1 MIKSFFKI
9 AWRNVIRH
17 KAHTAINVIGLA
29 LGITCCLFIFLWV
42 QDENGIDNFH
52 QNGKNL
58 YVLYETTTANGH
70 VSADYNMPMLFDTSK
85 RPYKHLYLVEDAK
98 ATVPGI
104 VNYANYATGYDL
116 PWGHPE
122 TLQVGEKMLKMN
134 GSRVSTEFFKMF
146 SYSIIAGNNAATALS
161 NPGNIAISRRTAEA
175 FFGTPANAV
184 GKGIRYENKYN
195 FIVSSVFENVPERSS
210 LKFDFVLSWELQ
222 NSKLE
227 WSSNNYDT
235 YIQLADGTDPRQTE
249 IVLNRFMRERLA
261 LFRGIQFPVLQKGAE
276 YHVGLQRFGDRYL
289 HNIFVN
295 GKPAAGRIEYVKIFS
310 EVAIFILIIAC
321 INFMNLA
328 TARSVKR
335 AKEVGVRKVVGSSR
349 GNLIG
354 QFFGESLV
362 FSFLAMLL
370 SIILLLILLPA
381 FNQFTGKQFGFPLAH
396 LSFWVSLISLTLITG
411 LVAGSY
417 PALYLSS
424 LKPVRILKGALR
436 FTQGAIWFRKGL
448 TVFQFVLSII
458 LLIATIVITRQTSYV
473 QSAHLGY
480 DRENMIYTRIEGE
493 LSKKN
498 NYLLFK
504 QEASKMPGI
513 ALIDRTTEVPQA
525 MNFVVNDDQI
535 TWEGKEKNTMVGVK
549 PASVGFDFVKL
560 MKLQMAEGRDF
571 SRTNPTDSTD
581 AFLVNEEA
589 VKEMGMKN
597 PIGKWVQA
605 WKKRGHIIGVLKDY
619 HTQSLHEP
627 MKPILLDVKEGEYF
641 GVIIVRTEPGK
652 TKEALESL
660 AKVYK
665 EINPNYPFSYQF
677 VDQEYQKL
685 YSSEFIVSTLSIVFA
700 VVAIA
705 ISCLGLL
712 GLVMFSAEQRIKEF
726 GVRKV
731 LGASLGQLMSLFA
744 ADFMKLILVAFLIA
758 APLGWY
764 AMHSWLQDFAYRI
777 DMSWWI
783 FVLAGAG
790 SLAIA
795 LFTLS
800 YEAFKTA
807 ATNPVKSLR
816 SE

>member
-1 MIKSFFKI
+1 MIRNFFKI

-29 LGITCCLFIFLWV
+29 LGMTCCLFIFLWV
-42 QDENGIDNFH
+42 QDEKGIDNFH

-58 YVLYETTTANGH
+58 YALYQTITVNGKP
-70 VSADYNMPMLFDTSK
+70 VGNYNTPII
-85 RPYKHLYLVEDAK
+85 YKLRNDFLIEDIKDAIPEVK
-98 ATVPGI
+98 QMA
-104 VNYANYATGYDL
+104 YYSTGYDL

-122 TLQVGEKMLKMN
+122 TIQVGEKIVKFD
-134 GSRVSTEFFKMF
+134 GARAGKDFFKMF
-146 SYSIIAGNNAATALS
+146 SYPIIQGNAETALKDQS
-161 NPGNIAISRRTAEA
+161 SIAISRRMAEIY
-175 FFGTPANAV
+175 FGSPANAI
-184 GKGIRYENKYN
+184 GKTVRYENKIDFN
-195 FIVSSVFENVPERSS
+195 VSSVFENVNSRSS
-210 LKFDFVLSWELQ
+210 LKFDFLISFELQ
-222 NSKLE
+222 KMVLE
-227 WSSNNYDT
+227 WTSGNFNTYVELDNNADPKLVEAK
-235 YIQLADGTDPRQTE
+235 INQLLRPRLE
-249 IVLNRFMRERLA
+249 N
-261 LFRGIQFPVLQKGAE
+261 PKGVTI
-276 YHVGLQRFGDRYL
+276 HVGMQRFGEQYL
-289 HNIFVN
+289 HSNFVN
-295 GKPAAGRIEYVKIFS
+295 GEPAGGRIEYVEIFS

-349 GNLIG
+349 ANLIG

-362 FSFLAMLL
+362 FSFLAMIL
-370 SIILLLILLPA
+370 SIILLLILLPS

-396 LSFWVSLISLTLITG
+396 VSFWVSLISLALITG

-424 LKPVRILKGALR
+424 LKPVRILKGTLR

-448 TVFQFVLSII
+448 TIFQFVLSIV
-458 LLIATIVITRQTSYV
+458 LLIATIVITRQTNYV

-480 DRENMIYTRIEGE
+480 DRENMVYMRIEGE

-498 NYLLFK
+498 KYLLFK
-504 QEASKMPGI
+504 QQALKMPGI
-513 ALIDRTTEVPQA
+513 AMVDRTTEVPQA
-525 MNFVVNDDQI
+525 MNFVVSDDAIMWQ
-535 TWEGKEKNTMVGVK
+535 GKEKNMVVGVK

-560 MKLQMAEGRDF
+560 MKLQIAEGRDF
-571 SRTNPTDSTD
+571 SPTNPTDSTD
-581 AFLVNEEA
+581 AFMINEEA
-589 VKEMGMKN
+589 AKQMGMKH
-597 PIGKWVQA
+597 PIGQWVQA
-605 WKKRGHIIGVLKDY
+605 WKKRGHIIAVLKDY

-627 MKPILLDVKEGEYF
+627 IKPILIDVKEGEYF
-641 GVIIVRTEPGK
+641 GVIVAKIAPGK
-652 TKEALESL
+652 TKEALQSL
-660 AKVYK
+660 ATVYK
-665 EINPNYPFSYQF
+665 EINPNYPFTYQF

-685 YSSEFIVSTLSIVFA
+685 YSSELIISTLSIVFA

-731 LGASLGQLMSLFA
+731 LGASLGQLMALFA
-744 ADFMKLILVAFLIA
+744 ADFMKLIIMAFVIA
-758 APLGWY
+758 SPLGWF
-764 AMHSWLQDFAYRI
+764 AMSSWLQDFAYRI
-777 DMSWWI
+777 DISWWI

-800 YEAFKTA
+800 FEAFKTA
-807 ATNPVKSLR
+807 VANPVKSLR